1 MRYITFTNKG
11 SLEICKN
18 FLLSARNVGIE
29 QDITVYT
36 LDEDSMNE
44 LQGYNCKLE
53 SFSSDINEEYHSYGS
68 KEFKTLMTT
77 KVEIILKN
85 LEEHDEFVY
94 TDCDMVLL
102 DDPTGL
108 LNVYNEMVSK
118 EYDWNIAFAD
128 DALEENQGKETLCA
142 GFMYVK
148 NREETKK
155 FLEKTL
161 ELSILA
167 INDNDPD
174 TCDQIIMRNLLSGPY
189 RERHGIPN
197 FVHAILPLTFV
208 TNGHFY
214 FSQKIRRN
222 ESVVHCNFRMG
233 TEDKINSMKEAGLWY
248 LPEHAEV

>member
-18 FLLSARNVGIE
+18 FLLSAKNVGIE
-29 QDITVYT
+29 EDITVYT

-44 LQGYNCKLE
+44 LQEYKCKVE

-102 DDPTGL
+102 EDPTDKLIMFNDL
-108 LNVYNEMVSK
+108 LSND
-118 EYDWNIAFAD
+118 YDWDITFAN
-128 DALEENQGKETLCA
+128 DALDEEQGQERLCA
-142 GFMYVK
+142 GFMYIK
-148 NREETKK
+148 NTEETKK
-155 FLEKTL
+155 FLEETL

-167 INDNDPD
+167 INDNNPD
-174 TCDQIIMRNLLSGPY
+174 TCDQIIMRTILSSP
-189 RERHGIPN
+189 EQMPN
-197 FVHAILPLTFV
+197 FVHAIFPITFI

-214 FSQKIRRN
+214 FSENIRRN

-233 TEDKINSMKEAGLWY
+233 THDKINSMKEAGIWY